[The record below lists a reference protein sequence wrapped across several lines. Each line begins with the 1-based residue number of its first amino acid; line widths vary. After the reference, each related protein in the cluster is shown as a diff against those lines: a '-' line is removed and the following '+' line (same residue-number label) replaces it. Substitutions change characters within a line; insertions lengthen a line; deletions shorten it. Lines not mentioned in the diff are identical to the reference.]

1 MVAALTAPAT
11 VTAGSINTY
20 TAPTKTVLAASTTY
34 WLRVDAT
41 SSGRTLLVDVND
53 ETGAAGWS
61 IADDGKQLFSGTWTA
76 DSSFKIKFAIN
87 GQAFVAPS
95 APTGVTA
102 TAGNGQVTLSW
113 SDPSNSQISKYQY
126 RPGIGS
132 PPAWLGWTDI
142 LNSDAD
148 TVSHTVTGLTNG
160 NLHSFEIRAVA
171 GSLNGA
177 ASATVTATP
186 QSPPTVS
193 IAVQGNTTV
202 TEGAAVVFRVTAS
215 RAVSANLTVNLL
227 VVDAPNADFVSST
240 NQGNQTVT
248 IASGSST
255 SDFTL
260 STEDD
265 TTDEPR
271 GGVAVALAASTGY
284 TVGSPGTAT
293 VTVEDNDP
301 TRVTLSVPDAT
312 ATEGSSSDRATVR
325 LALNRAL
332 RNEESLAIPL
342 GFSGGVLD
350 TDFSLSL
357 SGSPTGVALS
367 GGTVTFSSS
376 SGVVSATSA
385 DILLSASA
393 DVDAVDETVTVSIPS
408 ASSGTPPI
416 LTATFLEGGATGSR
430 TGNGQ
435 IVLSDVTP
443 VVSFAA
449 ASGAVAESGG
459 TRNVALSISP
469 APTTGI
475 TVNYTVSGSAGSSDF
490 SITGSGTVT
499 VAANATSVNIPVV
512 VTDDNAD
519 EVAETVILTLNSG
532 TGYAVGSTN
541 VHTLTITDNDTPALV
556 FSVTSLTVAE
566 GSSGSYTVRLATL
579 PTGTVTVTVG
589 GASGEVTVDTNSGS
603 PGNQNTLTFTTTT
616 WNTAQTVTVAAGED
630 VDTTNDSATL
640 SHSASGGGYGSI
652 TGNVAVT
659 VTDNDTANTAP
670 TVANVIADQSATAG
684 TAFSYQFPAN
694 TFADADSDTLSYTAT
709 RGNDSALPTWLTFTG
724 NSRTFSGTPQSTDVG
739 TLSVKVTAND
749 GNGGTVSDTFNIVV
763 SAAPVNPVT
772 PPVQSLPRVSI
783 SGGNAVVE
791 GDPASFTVSVAPPP
805 AAGETV
811 TVNVQVSESGS
822 VVESGR
828 RTVVVN
834 DSGAATFTVPT
845 EDDATDEPDGA
856 VTATV
861 GSGAG
866 YRVGSPAVATVGVRD
881 NDPGLALSAASVQ
894 MLSGG
899 QAGFALTLDTAPT
912 APVTV
917 TVAVPDDTDLMVD
930 TDPQRAGNQNM
941 LVFTPANW
949 STEQRVRVL
958 AGQAA
963 GIVTVAISARGGDYE
978 GLTAAIRVVVLAGS
992 QVDASATAGWQVRFG
1007 RTVAQ
1012 QVVTAVQG
1020 RFTTTPPAGLNI
1032 TVAGEEL
1039 TATPLEENEGA
1050 LAKLLGFETVSS
1062 QQVAQGSS
1070 FAFSPPPAGEG
1081 EGEGMEAGGGPRL
1094 AVWGQGALA
1103 SFHGQEDPLSLEGS
1117 VSTALV
1123 GADWRTQ
1130 RWQAG
1135 AALARSWG
1143 NGSYGGGG
1151 DQQGDAALS
1160 GALTGLFP
1168 YGRYALTPRLGVWA
1182 VAGYGWGSLS
1192 VKPDGIERE
1201 DQPAATMAM
1210 GAVGMDGLLLDGG
1223 NAGLSIA
1230 TTVDLL
1236 AVNTTTAEVEGLAAA
1251 EGNVSQLRVGL
1262 EATRPV
1268 PLANGAALLPSLEVG
1283 MRQDDGDAET
1293 GFGLEVGAAL
1303 AWNDPQRGITAEAQG
1318 RSLVTH
1324 VEEEFRQQGLAL
1336 SLSWNPNPTNR
1347 GPSLAIGHTMGATT
1361 ASGVQVLVD
1370 PTVLEGL
1377 DASASNGQQF
1387 KAEVAYGFPAANDRL
1402 TLTPGVAV
1410 ALSPDSRSY
1419 GILWSLAP
1427 YSQQGQTQPW
1437 EIALEGEWQQHSSP
1451 TPSVDH
1457 SLRLSFS
1464 LLF

>member
-1 MVAALTAPAT
+1 MSWGWVMVAPPPSGALWPSSPNSTAHGLGRGLGFAL
-11 VTAGSINTY
+11 ASALLSL
-20 TAPTKTVLAASTTY
+20 APHPLLAAAPLALSLLALST
-34 WLRVDAT
+34 
-41 SSGRTLLVDVND
+41 
-53 ETGAAGWS
+53 AA
-61 IADDGKQLFSGTWTA
+61 
-76 DSSFKIKFAIN
+76 
-87 GQAFVAPS
+87 QAQTTPAR
-95 APTGVTA
+95 PTGFTA
-102 TAGNGQVTLSW
+102 TPGDGQVTLSW
-113 SDPSNSQISKYQY
+113 NDPGNSNISKYQY
-126 RPGIGS
+126 HLRIGDTGNN
-132 PPAWLGWTDI
+132 WRGWTNI
-142 LNSDAD
+142 PGSNAD

-160 NLHSFEIRAVA
+160 QIYTFVVRAFVGSTA
-171 GSLNGA
+171 GPES
-177 ASATVTATP
+177 SYVFATP
-186 QSPPTVS
+186 LAPPT
-193 IAVQGNTTV
+193 
-202 TEGAAVVFRVTAS
+202 
-215 RAVSANLTVNLL
+215 
-227 VVDAPNADFVSST
+227 
-240 NQGNQTVT
+240 
-248 IASGSST
+248 
-255 SDFTL
+255 
-260 STEDD
+260 
-265 TTDEPR
+265 
-271 GGVAVALAASTGY
+271 
-284 TVGSPGTAT
+284 
-293 VTVEDNDP
+293 
-301 TRVTLSVPDAT
+301 
-312 ATEGSSSDRATVR
+312 
-325 LALNRAL
+325 
-332 RNEESLAIPL
+332 
-342 GFSGGVLD
+342 
-350 TDFSLSL
+350 
-357 SGSPTGVALS
+357 
-367 GGTVTFSSS
+367 
-376 SGVVSATSA
+376 
-385 DILLSASA
+385 
-393 DVDAVDETVTVSIPS
+393 
-408 ASSGTPPI
+408 
-416 LTATFLEGGATGSR
+416 
-430 TGNGQ
+430 
-435 IVLSDVTP
+435 
-443 VVSFAA
+443 VSFAA

-469 APTTGI
+469 APTANI

-499 VAANATSVNIPVV
+499 VAANATSVNIPVAI
-512 VTDDNAD
+512 TDDNAD

-541 VHTLTITDNDTPALV
+541 VHTLTITDNDSAGLV
-556 FSVTSLTVAE
+556 FSPASLTVAE
-566 GSSGSYTVRLATL
+566 GASGAYTVRLATL

-589 GASGEVTVDTNSGS
+589 GAGGDVTVDTNSGS
-603 PGNQNTLTFTTTT
+603 PGNQNTLSFTTGT

-640 SHSASGGGYGSI
+640 SHTASGGGYGSI

-659 VTDNDTANTAP
+659 VTDNDSPNTAP

-709 RGNDSALPTWLTFTG
+709 RGDDSALPTWLTFTEA
-724 NSRTFSGTPQSTDVG
+724 SRTFSGTPQSSDVG
-739 TLSVKVTAND
+739 TLAVKVTAND

-763 SAAPVNPVT
+763 SAAPVIPSLSISGGGAVTEGSDAVFTVTASTAPSEALILLRDAEDVTGSDFLAAAQEGDNIPWVFPRGETSRTFTIPTVEDSTVEQSGDIRVTLRPRPTYTVGSPGSATVRVNDDDGVQPVTPVNPVT
-772 PPVQSLPRVSI
+772 PVVTLPRASV
-783 SGGNAVVE
+783 SGGDPVTE
-791 GDPASFTVSVAPPP
+791 GAAASFTLTVSPPP
-805 AAGETV
+805 PAGETV
-811 TVNVQVSESGS
+811 TVNVQVSQSGS
-822 VVESGR
+822 VVANGQSRR

-834 DSGAATFTVPT
+834 DSGAATFTVAT

-881 NDPGLALSAASVQ
+881 NDPRLALSAASVQ

-941 LVFTPANW
+941 LIFTPANW
-949 STEQRVRVL
+949 STEQRVRVT
-958 AGQAA
+958 AGQEA
-963 GIVTVAISARGGDYE
+963 GIVTVAITASGGDYE

-1012 QVVTAVQG
+1012 QVVTAVQD
-1020 RFTTTPPAGLNI
+1020 RFTSTSQAGLNI
-1032 TVAGEEL
+1032 TVAGEEV
-1039 TATPLEENEGA
+1039 TGDTPLVENEGA
-1050 LAKLLGFETVSS
+1050 LSKLLGFETVSS

-1070 FAFSPPPAGEG
+1070 FAFSPPPAVAAG
-1081 EGEGMEAGGGPRL
+1081 EGEGMEAGEGPRL

-1103 SFHGQEDPLSLEGS
+1103 SFHGQDTLSLSGS

-1151 DQQGDAALS
+1151 DHQGDAALS

-1182 VAGYGWGSLS
+1182 VAGYGWGTLS
-1192 VKPDGIERE
+1192 VKPDGTERE

-1223 NAGLSIA
+1223 GEGLSIA

-1236 AVNTTTAEVEGLAAA
+1236 AVNTTTAVDGLSSSEGS
-1251 EGNVSQLRVGL
+1251 VSRLRVGL

-1268 PLANGAALLPSLEVG
+1268 PLPNGASLLPSMEMG
-1283 MRQDDGDAET
+1283 IRHDGGDAES

-1303 AWNDPQRGITAEAQG
+1303 AWNDPQRGITAEVQG

-1336 SLSWNPNPTNR
+1336 SFAWEPNPTNR
-1347 GPSLAIGHTMGATT
+1347 GPSLAVSHAVGAT
-1361 ASGVQVLVD
+1361 ASGMDALLS
-1370 PTVLEGL
+1370 PTVIQGL
-1377 DASASNGQQF
+1377 DAPGSNGQQF
-1387 KAEVAYGFPAANDRL
+1387 TAEVAYGFPAANDRL

-1410 ALSPDSRSY
+1410 ALSPSTSTY
-1419 GILWSLAP
+1419 GILWSLTP
-1427 YSQQGQTQPW
+1427 YSEQPGQGEPW
-1437 EIALEGEWQQHSSP
+1437 EIALEGEREESNSAD
-1451 TPSVDH
+1451 TPVDH
-1457 SLRLSFS
+1457 SLTLSFS
-1464 LLF
+1464 LPF